1 MNLYS
6 LFVYIEHN
14 GDESPKANLEGCTI
28 SLTYDTNFVYLKF
41 MYETDSQFKKN
52 PCNCELYVNTAQ
64 RYKWAAGTFFG
75 GAREPRG
82 GGFVTA
88 GSRLNGRRYRLF

>member
-1 MNLYS
+1 
-6 LFVYIEHN
+6 
-14 GDESPKANLEGCTI
+14 
-28 SLTYDTNFVYLKF
+28 

-75 GAREPRG
+75 GAQQRKKDKITGEDYMACGPLW
-82 GGFVTA
+82 VLLTK
-88 GSRLNGRRYRLF
+88 YC